1 MCCLFDRFQDV
12 VGEPLPHRRSIK
24 FPNTQDQ
31 LFTTA
36 HNKKLSKRF
45 ARHEVPIHP
54 IHAVRDGTIFTTSY
68 DKQFSLTRSAT
79 VKTGDVFV
87 LRLAFCDEQVVFSLA
102 HRCHA

>member
-79 VKTGDVFV
+79 VKNWRCVRAALGFSVTRGWFPWLADVMP
-87 LRLAFCDEQVVFSLA
+87 
-102 HRCHA
+102 